1 MTRTEPAALAAEHC
15 VELKDEAWIA
25 VKANAEKKKKKGSA
39 ECFRNTV

>member
-25 VKANAEKKKKKGSA
+25 VKANAEKKKNGSA